1 MPGIAIWQDIPV
13 GELRRQARLEEDG
26 RVAARLGGMDRQ
38 GTVHL
43 LTAGQSEGGG
53 RQASADYAASG
64 APATSAWTSTSGTKP
79 S

>member
-1 MPGIAIWQDIPV
+1 MNGA
-13 GELRRQARLEEDG
+13 GFSG
-26 RVAARLGGMDRQ
+26 
-38 GTVHL
+38 GTVDL

-53 RQASADYAASG
+53 RQASEDYAASG